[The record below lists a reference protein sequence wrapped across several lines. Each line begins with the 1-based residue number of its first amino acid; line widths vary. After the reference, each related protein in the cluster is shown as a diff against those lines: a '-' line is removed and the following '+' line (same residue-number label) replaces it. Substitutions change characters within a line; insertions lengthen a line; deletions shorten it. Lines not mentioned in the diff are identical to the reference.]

1 MDNKVGFSILKLK
14 SIAHK
19 LPDKYYKNDS
29 TRGPLSVKKRV
40 LLKSQRLTKDPYL
53 RIEQLKSNGNLI
65 F

>member
-14 SIAHK
+14 SIEHK
-19 LPDKYYKNDS
+19 LPDKYYKDDS

-53 RIEQLKSNGNLI
+53 RIEQ
-65 F
+65 